1 MTLGQ
6 SGQRPTSYTG
16 GDYLTE
22 ETAIHPSYPLYATR
36 KRHCCHGSDGF
47 TVISVCFFVLT
58 SAITFALIIQIH
70 YGSPEVTPHGAV
82 ATDGEK
88 CSHIGIKIMQEG
100 GSAVDV
106 AIASLLCMTV
116 IHPHVIGPGG
126 SGVMLVHDHKSN
138 QSVVIDFM
146 SDIPS
151 SHKSEV
157 PLQQDTGGR
166 SIGVPGLLRG
176 LEYAHSKYGKVPWSS
191 LFTPSIELAREGF
204 NVSAHL
210 EQSLKR
216 LNVTQVDGITP
227 FEKTFFPRGLMLKEG
242 DFLKRENYADLL
254 ETISINGA
262 ESFYALD
269 FGVEELKALRAAGS
283 DIHVRDFENYKV
295 RERSCIHMTMEDYTV
310 ITAPAPFGGPQLLLA
325 LEMLRNSNLT
335 QASPALLY
343 HSFIEA
349 IRRSYRSFVEL
360 AVVEEP
366 SLENVTQQLLKSN
379 FNTSIDST
387 ITPAD
392 PTVLAI
398 SDQAATTVS
407 VIDTFDQYVAAVA
420 GLGSFFGS
428 RLMTEHGIL
437 FNNHLSNLP
446 NSPLPEKDEFSRVR
460 PLSLYTPVILTD
472 YKQVCGE
479 RVVLSS
485 PEVGAAAQIIS
496 QLIIRQKNLIDAIA
510 QPRLTVKPGVDEVY
524 REDFGEGAK
533 MPADATNSLKAMN
546 HSFEVLHQP
555 YASVNGISKIKDNLV
570 SMSDIRGGGVAH
582 RLESSPKT

>member
-1 MTLGQ
+1 MTLGHN
-6 SGQRPTSYTG
+6 SHRPTSYTG

-22 ETAIHPSYPLYATR
+22 ETAIHPSYPLYARR

-47 TVISVCFFVLT
+47 TIISVCFLVLT
-58 SAITFALIIQIH
+58 TAITFALIIQI
-70 YGSPEVTPHGAV
+70 YYRSPEVTPHGAV

-88 CSHIGIKIMQEG
+88 CSHIGIKLMQEG

-106 AIASLLCMTV
+106 AIGSLLCMTV

-138 QSVVIDFM
+138 RSVIIDFM

-151 SHKSEV
+151 NHTTEI
-157 PLQQDTGGR
+157 PLQKDTGGR
-166 SIGVPGLLRG
+166 SIGVPGLMRG
-176 LEYAHSKYGKVPWSS
+176 LEYAHSKYGKLPWSS
-191 LFTPSIELAREGF
+191 ILKPSIELARDGF

-210 EQSLKR
+210 ENALKK

-242 DFLKRENYADLL
+242 DYLKRENYAKLL
-254 ETISINGA
+254 ETIAFNGA
-262 ESFYALD
+262 DSFYALD
-269 FGVEELKALRAAGS
+269 YGVEEIKALRGAGS
-283 DIHVRDFENYKV
+283 DIHVTDFINYKV
-295 RERSCIHMTMEDYTV
+295 RERSCIHMPLEDYTV
-310 ITAPAPFGGPQLLLA
+310 FTAPAPFGGPQLLMA
-325 LEMLRNSNLT
+325 LEILKNSNLT
-335 QASPALLY
+335 QASTAVLY

-349 IRRSYRSFVEL
+349 VRRSYRSFVEL

-366 SLENVTQQLLKSN
+366 SLENVTQQLLKSYVN
-379 FNTSIDST
+379 ASVDST

-392 PTVLAI
+392 PTILEI

-407 VIDTFDQYVAAVA
+407 VIDTFDQYVTVVA
-420 GLGSFFGS
+420 GLGSYFGS

-437 FNNHLSNLP
+437 FNNHLSSLP
-446 NSPLPEKDEFSRVR
+446 ISPLPKKDEFSRPR
-460 PLSLYTPVILTD
+460 PLTLYTPVILTD
-472 YKQVCGE
+472 HKQVCGQ
-479 RVVLSS
+479 RAVLSS
-485 PEVGAAAQIIS
+485 PDVGAAVQIVS
-496 QLIIRQKNLIDAIA
+496 QLIIRHKNLTEAIA
-510 QPRLTVKPGVDEVY
+510 QPRLTVKPGVDPVY

-533 MPADATNSLKAMN
+533 MPADATNSLKTMN

-555 YASVNGISKIKDNLV
+555 YASVNGISKIKDSLA
-570 SMSDIRGGGVAH
+570 SWSDIRGGGVAH